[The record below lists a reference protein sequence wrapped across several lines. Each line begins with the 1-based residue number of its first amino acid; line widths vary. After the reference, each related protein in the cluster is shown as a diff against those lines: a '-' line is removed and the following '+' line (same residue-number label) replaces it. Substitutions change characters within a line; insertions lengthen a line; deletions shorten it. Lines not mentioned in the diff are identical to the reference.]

1 MMLTPAK
8 DICFV
13 ALPFSGIER
22 PLLSFGLLQSILKKE
37 EIKAT
42 TLYYN
47 LDFADKIG
55 VKNYHIMSQFGY
67 IAFGDWVFSDCLFA
81 DTVKSDDYISRMHE
95 MFHYSKIKP
104 LPLFYDKDYLL
115 KLRNIA
121 HDFLKEKAEEVIEKY
136 NPKIAACSSIFDNHI
151 ACVSFMKI
159 IKELSPETITM
170 IGGPNCEG
178 EMGKTTHNL
187 FSFVDYVVSGYAD
200 HLITVLCKKIFM
212 HGKDIPADEVPDQVL
227 SPIFR
232 EVKNKYTDEHYESY
246 GKINMKEL
254 PLPDFDEYFN
264 KVFSSTELRK
274 RILPTIPIESSRG
287 CYWGKCKFCG
297 LNSNQMAYMQK
308 NWEQVYEEITKL
320 TEVHKIKK
328 IEFLDNTIP
337 FIKMSDMFDKLAH
350 NHNDLQIFAEVRV
363 DLRKEHLRKM
373 REGGVI
379 WIQPGIESLNDNF
392 LQCMKKGSTMLQN
405 IQIMKWARQYG
416 INIVWTIMYNFPLE
430 KYEWFD
436 ELSDVLPLVIHLQPP
451 RGMTKLR
458 FDRFSDYYVNQSQYG
473 LDLKALEMYSYIYP
487 YDQQTIDDLV
497 YFFEDKKECRT
508 RKNGILDRIFG
519 KPERYFN
526 KVNEIVKFWMKSFYS
541 EVPFRLTYEI
551 SGENIAIYDSRPVS
565 FSSNYILNKLE
576 GEIFLFSDEVKS
588 IEEIKNNLGSK
599 YKVSDIE
606 NAVSSLIDKKIVLKH
621 NNKLLALAIE
631 TPVANLPKISDFPCG
646 TVLDDSKS

>member
-1 MMLTPAK
+1 M

-13 ALPFSGIER
+13 SLPFTPIVR
-22 PLLSFGLLQSILKKE
+22 PMLSFGILQAILKKE
-37 EIKAT
+37 NIKAT

-47 LDFADKIG
+47 LDFAEKIG
-55 VKNYHIMSQFGY
+55 PQNYHAMSKFAYILFGE
-67 IAFGDWVFSDCLFA
+67 WVFSPCLFP
-81 DTVKSDDYISRMHE
+81 DRLNSDDYIGKMHDLL
-95 MFHYSKIKP
+95 HNSQIKP

-121 HDFLKEKAEEVIEKY
+121 HNFLKDKAEEVIEKY

-151 ACVSFMKI
+151 ACVSFLKF

-170 IGGPNCEG
+170 MGGPNCEG
-178 EMGKTTHNL
+178 EMGKTTHKL

-200 HLITVLCKKIFM
+200 QLISVLCKKIFTY
-212 HGKDIPADEVPDQVL
+212 GKNIPADEVPDQVI

-232 EVKNKYTDEHYESY
+232 EVKYSHTGKYLESP
-246 GKINMKEL
+246 GKINLKEL
-254 PLPDFDEYFN
+254 PVPDYDDYFN
-264 KVFSSTELRK
+264 KVSSSTELGK

-328 IEFLDNTIP
+328 IEFLDNAIH
-337 FIKMSDMFDKLAH
+337 FKKLSDMFDELAD
-350 NHNDLQIFAEVRV
+350 NHNELQIFAEVRV
-363 DLRKEHLRKM
+363 NLRKEHLRKM

-405 IQIMKWARQYG
+405 IQLMKWAQQYG
-416 INIVWTIMYNFPLE
+416 INIVWTIMYNFPFE
-430 KYEWFD
+430 EYKWYS
-436 ELSDVLPLVIHLQPP
+436 ELSDILPLVLHLQPP

-458 FDRFSDYYVNQSQYG
+458 FDRFSDYYVNQSKYG
-473 LDLKALEMYSYIYP
+473 LDLKALEIYSHIYP

-508 RKNGILDRIFG
+508 RKDGILYRIFG
-519 KPERYFN
+519 KPKRYFN
-526 KVNEIVKFWMKSFYS
+526 KVNEIVKLWMKSFYS

-551 SGENIAIYDSRPVS
+551 SEKNISIHDNRPVS
-565 FSSNYILNKLE
+565 FNSNYVLNKLE
-576 GEIFLFSDEVKS
+576 GKIFLLCDEAKS
-588 IEEIKNNLGSK
+588 IEEINNMFRSEYRAK
-599 YKVSDIE
+599 DVS
-606 NAVSSLIDKKIVLKH
+606 NALSSLIDKKIVLQH
-621 NNKLLALAIE
+621 QNNVLALAVE
-631 TPVANLPKISDFPCG
+631 APVPNLPGIKEFPCG
-646 TVLDDSKS
+646 FVIGDS